1 MPSGLLALVFVVLG
15 FCVISCVVAAIRH
28 FIHQKE
34 QAALMSDAGVEC
46 EGSVTATT
54 FDTEVDHYFLHYEFH
69 VPASS
74 SSHPGQANSEFGVK
88 ATGRYEVDQ
97 QVYLAHPATGLPKAC
112 TVRYVP
118 ANPYCNQLVKIG
130 DGDRLSHN
138 PAGFDRDRLP
148 GARDI
153 YFTVTELNAAYQKP
167 QRAPQPLVQPQPISV
182 TMRCPSRPSL
192 AQTARPR

>member
-1 MPSGLLALVFVVLG
+1 MFVVLG

-54 FDTEVDHYFLHYEFH
+54 CHTEVDNYYLHYEFH

-88 ATGRYEVDQ
+88 ATGLYEVDQ
-97 QVYLAHPATGLPKAC
+97 QVYQAHPATGLPKAC

-130 DGDRLSHN
+130 DGDRLST
-138 PAGFDRDRLP
+138 
-148 GARDI
+148 I
-153 YFTVTELNAAYQKP
+153 
-167 QRAPQPLVQPQPISV
+167 QRASIVTDSPGRGTFTSRSPSSTPLIRS
-182 TMRCPSRPSL
+182 RSARRSLWCSHSPSRSPCAAHRPLL